1 MNIITL
7 ENISKNYSDKI
18 LLNNVSLGINDGDKI
33 GLIGINGAGKSTFL
47 KVVSGREEFFDG
59 NIVKGKNVRI
69 EYLDQNPLFDE
80 DATVLEQIFKGDTK
94 EMKLLKRYEELLD
107 KINSCSGENFDSL
120 NNELLKVQSEIDSLS
135 LWDMESDAKT
145 ILNKLGIKNYSE
157 KVGNLSGGQKKRIA
171 LACSLITPCDLLILD
186 EPTNHLDSDSIEW
199 LEEFL
204 NSRKG
209 ALLMI
214 THDRYFLDRVT
225 NRIIELDRGNLY
237 TYPGNYTAFLEKKIE
252 RIEVEQSQEEKK
264 NALIR
269 NELKWVRRGAKAR
282 TTKQKAR
289 LQRFDELVSEE
300 SIKRQEDVDI
310 SFVGSRLG
318 KKVVELYDISKS
330 FGSKVIIKDF
340 NYIFLRNDRIGIIGE
355 NGAGKTTLVNIL
367 RNKLPID
374 SGKIEI
380 GDTVKIGCFAQDN
393 SNMDPNLRVIDY
405 VKEGG
410 EYIPVED
417 GTKIMASTMCERFLF
432 DSTMQYT
439 PIEKLSGGERR
450 RLHLLRVLMESPNF
464 LILDEPTN
472 DLDIETLKILED
484 FLDKFMG
491 VIIVVSHDR
500 YFLDRICTKIFSYEG
515 NGYIKEYN
523 GNYSDFLISKE
534 IEKIKSVESS
544 EKSSNEFAA
553 DKGKGVKEKTKDNKP
568 KFTFKEQ
575 KEYETIDE
583 DIAKLEE
590 KINSLEKEMAKNSL
604 NYGKLNELMHE
615 KEDVQSELDNKY
627 ERWEY
632 LNEIAEAIEEFKNN
646 N

>member
-7 ENISKNYSDKI
+7 ENINKSYSEKV

-47 KVVSGREEFFDG
+47 KVVSGREEFFEG
-59 NIVKGKNVRI
+59 NITKGKNVRI
-69 EYLDQNPLFDE
+69 EYLDQNPDFDAE
-80 DATVLEQIFKGDTK
+80 ATVLEQVFKGDSK
-94 EMKLLKRYEELLD
+94 EMQLLRKYEELLD
-107 KINSCSGENFDSL
+107 KINSCKIEEFEVL
-120 NNELLKVQSEIDSLS
+120 NKELIKLQEQIDSLS
-135 LWDMESDAKT
+135 LWDLESEAKT
-145 ILNKLGIKNYSE
+145 ILTKLGINDYHE

-171 LACSLITPCDLLILD
+171 LACSLITPCDMLILD

-199 LEEFL
+199 LEDFL
-204 NSRKG
+204 NGRKG

-225 NRIIELDRGNLY
+225 NRIIELDRGNMY
-237 TYPGNYTAFLEKKIE
+237 SYPGNYTAFLEKKIE
-252 RIEVEQSQEEKK
+252 RIETEQVQEEKK

-289 LQRFDELVSEE
+289 LQRFDELVNSE
-300 SIKRQEDVDI
+300 SLRIREDVDI
-310 SFVGSRLG
+310 SLVGSRLG
-318 KKVVELYDISKS
+318 KKVVELYDVCKS
-330 FGSKVIIKDF
+330 FGNRTLIKDF
-340 NYIFLRNDRIGIIGE
+340 NYIFLRTDRVGIIGE
-355 NGAGKTTLVNIL
+355 NGAGKTTLVNLL
-367 RNKLPID
+367 RGKLPLD
-374 SGKIEI
+374 SGTIEI
-380 GDTVKIGCFAQDN
+380 GDTVKIACFAQDN
-393 SNMDPNLRVIDY
+393 TNMDPKLRVIDY

-410 EYIPVED
+410 EFIPVED
-417 GTKIMASTMCERFLF
+417 GTKISASSMCERFLF
-432 DSTMQYT
+432 DSIMQYT

-491 VIIVVSHDR
+491 VVIVVSHDR
-500 YFLDRICTKIFSYEG
+500 YFLDRICNKIFSYEG
-515 NGYIKEYN
+515 NGLIKEYN

-534 IEKIKSVESS
+534 IEKIQGDTVVVEDKSKE
-544 EKSSNEFAA
+544 EKS
-553 DKGKGVKEKTKDNKP
+553 KGTKERSKDNKP

-575 KEYETIDE
+575 KEFDTIDA
-583 DIAKLEE
+583 DISKLEE
-590 KINSLEKEMAKNSL
+590 KLESLDKDMAKNSS
-604 NYGKLNELMHE
+604 NYGKLNELMKE
-615 KEDVQSELDNKY
+615 KEEAQKELEHKY

-632 LNEIAEAIEEFKNN
+632 LNEIAEAIEEYKINN
-646 N
+646 

>member
-107 KINSCSGENFDSL
+107 KINSCNGESFDSL

-135 LWDMESDAKT
+135 LWDMESEAKT

-393 SNMDPNLRVIDY
+393 SNMDPKLRVIDY

-534 IEKIKSVESS
+534 IEKIKSVESND
-544 EKSSNEFAA
+544 KSGNEFAA

-590 KINSLEKEMAKNSL
+590 KINSLEKEMAKNAS

-615 KEDVQSELDNKY
+615 KEEVQSELDNKY

>member
-7 ENISKNYSDKI
+7 ENISKSYSEKV
-18 LLNNVSLGINDGDKI
+18 LLNNVSLGINEGDKI

-47 KVVSGREEFFDG
+47 KVVAGKEEFFDG
-59 NIVKGKNVRI
+59 NITKGKNMRI
-69 EYLDQNPLFDE
+69 EFLEQNPPFDK

-94 EMKLLKRYEELLD
+94 EMQTLREYEDILEKLHNASQDDFEKLNNRLLKIQEL
-107 KINSCSGENFDSL
+107 IDSL
-120 NNELLKVQSEIDSLS
+120 N
-135 LWDMESDAKT
+135 LWDLESTAKT
-145 ILNKLGIKNYSE
+145 VLNKLGITNYNE
-157 KVGNLSGGQKKRIA
+157 KVGNLSGGQKKRVA
-171 LACSLITPCDLLILD
+171 LAGALITPSDLLILD
-186 EPTNHLDSDSIEW
+186 EPTNHLDAESIEW
-199 LEEFL
+199 LEEYL
-204 NSRKG
+204 NARKG

-214 THDRYFLDRVT
+214 THDRYFLDRVA

-237 TYPGNYTAFLEKKIE
+237 SYPGNYTAFLEKKIE
-252 RIEVEQSQEEKK
+252 RLETEQVQEDKR

-269 NELKWVRRGAKAR
+269 NELKWVKRGAKAR

-289 LQRFDELVSEE
+289 LQRFDELVKTET
-300 SIKRQEDVDI
+300 IKRNTDVEI

-330 FGSKVIIKDF
+330 FGDKTLIKDF
-340 NYIFLRNDRIGIIGE
+340 SYIFLRDDRIGIVGE

-367 RNKLPID
+367 RGKLQQD
-374 SGKIEI
+374 SGTIEI
-380 GDTVKIGCFAQDN
+380 GETVKIGCFAQDDT
-393 SNMDPNLRVIDY
+393 NMDPKMRVIDY

-417 GTKIMASTMCERFLF
+417 GTKITASTMCERFLF

-450 RLHLLRVLMESPNF
+450 RLHLLRILMESPNF

-491 VIIVVSHDR
+491 VVVVVSHDR
-500 YFLDRICTKIFSYEG
+500 YFLDRICNKIFSYEG
-515 NGYIKEYN
+515 NGYIKEYH
-523 GNYSDFLISKE
+523 GNFSDYLIAKEVEKFKNSQNVDTLKSKE
-534 IEKIKSVESS
+534 
-544 EKSSNEFAA
+544 
-553 DKGKGVKEKTKDNKP
+553 DKPKGTKEKTKDNKP

-575 KEYETIDE
+575 KEFETIDS
-583 DIAKLEE
+583 DISKLEE
-590 KINSLEKEMAKNSL
+590 KLQAIEDDMVKNSS
-604 NYGKLNELMHE
+604 NYGKLNELMKE
-615 KEDVQSELDNKY
+615 KEEAQEKLDFKY

-632 LNEIAEAIEEFKNN
+632 LNEIAEAIENYKANN
-646 N
+646 

>member
-7 ENISKNYSDKI
+7 ENISKTYSEKV
-18 LLNNVSLGINDGDKI
+18 LLNNVSLGINEGDKI

-47 KVVSGREEFFDG
+47 KIAGGKEEFFDG
-59 NIVKGKNVRI
+59 TITKGKNVRI
-69 EYLDQNPLFDE
+69 EFLDQDPDFHNDV
-80 DATVLEQIFKGDTK
+80 TVIEQIFKGNTK
-94 EMKLLKRYEELLD
+94 EMQTLREYEDILN
-107 KINSCSGENFDSL
+107 KIESCESSEFDRLNSRLIKIQE
-120 NNELLKVQSEIDSLS
+120 EIDALN
-135 LWDMESDAKT
+135 LWDLESEAKT
-145 ILNKLGIKNYSE
+145 ILTKLGIKNFNE

-171 LACSLITPCDLLILD
+171 LAGALITPCDLLILD

-204 NSRKG
+204 NNRKG

-225 NRIIELDRGNLY
+225 NRIIELDRGSLY
-237 TYPGNYTAFLEKKIE
+237 SYPGNYTAFLEKKME
-252 RIEVEQSQEEKK
+252 RLETEAVQEEKRK
-264 NALIR
+264 ALIR

-289 LQRFDELVSEE
+289 LQRFDELVNTET
-300 SIKRQEDVDI
+300 IKRQEDI
-310 SFVGSRLG
+310 ELSFVGSRLG
-318 KKVVELYDISKS
+318 KKVVELYNICKS
-330 FGSKVIIKDF
+330 FGDRTLIKDF
-340 NYIFLRNDRIGIIGE
+340 SYIFLRNDRVGIVGH

-367 RNKLPID
+367 RGKIAAD
-374 SGKIEI
+374 SGTIEI

-393 SNMDPNLRVIDY
+393 TNMDPKMRVIDY

-417 GTKIMASTMCERFLF
+417 GTKITASTMCERFLF
-432 DSTMQYT
+432 DGTMQYT
-439 PIEKLSGGERR
+439 PIGKLSGGERR

-484 FLDKFMG
+484 FLDKFCG
-491 VIIVVSHDR
+491 VVVVVSHDR
-500 YFLDRICTKIFSYEG
+500 YFLDRICNKIFSYEG

-523 GNYSDFLISKE
+523 GNYSDFLIAKE
-534 IEKIKSVESS
+534 IENVKENALNS
-544 EKSSNEFAA
+544 EVK
-553 DKGKGVKEKTKDNKP
+553 DKPKNKGTKEKTRENKP

-575 KEYETIDE
+575 KEFETIDE

-590 KINSLEKEMAKNSL
+590 KIENLENEMAANSS
-604 NYGKLNELMHE
+604 NYGKLNELMKE
-615 KEDVQSELDNKY
+615 KDETQSLLDEKY

-632 LNEIAEAIEEFKNN
+632 LNEIAEAIEEYKANN
-646 N
+646 

>member
-7 ENISKNYSDKI
+7 ENIMKSYSDKI
-18 LLNNVSLGINDGDKI
+18 LLNNISLGISDGDKV

-47 KVVSGREEFFDG
+47 KVISGREEFFEG
-59 NIVKGKNVRI
+59 NIIKGKNVRI
-69 EYLDQNPLFDE
+69 EFLDQDPVFHEN
-80 DATVLEQIFKGDTK
+80 ATVLEQVFKGDTK
-94 EMKLLKRYEELLD
+94 EMKLLKKYEELLD
-107 KINSCSGENFDSL
+107 KIKSSKEEEFDLL
-120 NNELLKVQSEIDSLS
+120 NKELIKVQSEIDSLN
-135 LWDMESDAKT
+135 LWDMESEAKT
-145 ILNKLGIKNYSE
+145 ILTKLGIKDFSQ

-199 LEEFL
+199 LEEYL

-225 NRIIELDRGNLY
+225 NKIIELDRGNLY
-237 TYPGNYTAFLEKKIE
+237 SYPGNYTAFLEKKIE
-252 RIEVEQSQEEKK
+252 RLEVEQVQEDKK

-289 LQRFDELVSEE
+289 LQRFDELINTE
-300 SIKRQEDVDI
+300 SLKRQEDVDI
-310 SFVGSRLG
+310 SLIGSRLG
-318 KKVVELYDISKS
+318 KKVVELYDICKS
-330 FGSKVIIKDF
+330 FGDKTLIKDF
-340 NYIFLRNDRIGIIGE
+340 NYIFLRDDRIGVVGE
-355 NGAGKTTLVNIL
+355 NGVGKTTLVNIL
-367 RNKLPID
+367 RGNLAAD
-374 SGKIEI
+374 NGTIEI
-380 GDTVKIGCFAQDN
+380 GDTVKISCFSQDN
-393 SNMDPNLRVIDY
+393 NHMEPTLRVIDY
-405 VKEGG
+405 VREGG
-410 EYIPVED
+410 EFIPVED
-417 GTKIMASTMCERFLF
+417 GTKISASSMCERFLF

-439 PIEKLSGGERR
+439 PIGKLSGGEKR
-450 RLHLLRVLMESPNF
+450 RLHLLRILMESPNF

-500 YFLDRICTKIFSYEG
+500 YFLDRVCTKIFSYEG
-515 NGYIKEYN
+515 NGYIKEYH

-534 IEKIKSVESS
+534 IEKISDITTSKNTVETKDDRIKNS
-544 EKSSNEFAA
+544 
-553 DKGKGVKEKTKDNKP
+553 KEKTKDNKP

-575 KEYETIDE
+575 KEYETIDD
-583 DIAKLEE
+583 DILKLEE
-590 KINSLEKEMAKNSL
+590 KIKTLETEMSKNSS
-604 NYGKLNELMHE
+604 NYGKLNELIKE
-615 KEDVQSELDNKY
+615 KDFIQKELEFKY